1 MCLSTV
7 YKNTENP
14 ENVLMSNVARIEL
27 RDNKVIITDLMEREQ
42 VIDGDL
48 LFVYHM
54 EKMQILEVHLQ
65 LLVYQQ
71 MEEVAL
77 LFQKLVEVE

>member
-48 LFVYHM
+48 LFVD
-54 EKMQILEVHLQ
+54 
-65 LLVYQQ
+65 LLGAKAIIK
-71 MEEVAL
+71 EHI
-77 LFQKLVEVE
+77 

>member
-7 YKNTENP
+7 YKNTEDP
-14 ENVLMSNVARIEL
+14 ENVLMSNVTRIEL

-48 LFVYHM
+48 LFVD
-54 EKMQILEVHLQ
+54 
-65 LLVYQQ
+65 LLGAKAIIK
-71 MEEVAL
+71 EHI
-77 LFQKLVEVE
+77 

>member
-7 YKNTENP
+7 YKNTEDP

-42 VIDGDL
+42 GIDGDL
-48 LFVYHM
+48 LFVD
-54 EKMQILEVHLQ
+54 
-65 LLVYQQ
+65 LLGAKAIIK
-71 MEEVAL
+71 EHI
-77 LFQKLVEVE
+77 

>member
-7 YKNTENP
+7 YKNTEDP

-48 LFVYHM
+48 LFVD
-54 EKMQILEVHLQ
+54 
-65 LLVYQQ
+65 
-71 MEEVAL
+71 
-77 LFQKLVEVE
+77 LFGAKAIIKEHI

>member
-7 YKNTENP
+7 YKNTEDP

-48 LFVYHM
+48 LFVD
-54 EKMQILEVHLQ
+54 
-65 LLVYQQ
+65 LLGAKAIIK
-71 MEEVAL
+71 EHI
-77 LFQKLVEVE
+77 

>member
-7 YKNTENP
+7 YKNTEDP

-27 RDNKVIITDLMEREQ
+27 RDNKVIITDLMEMEQ

-48 LFVYHM
+48 LFVD
-54 EKMQILEVHLQ
+54 
-65 LLVYQQ
+65 LLGAKAIIK
-71 MEEVAL
+71 EHI
-77 LFQKLVEVE
+77 

>member
-14 ENVLMSNVARIEL
+14 ENVLMSNVAMIEL

-48 LFVYHM
+48 LFVD
-54 EKMQILEVHLQ
+54 
-65 LLVYQQ
+65 LLGAKAIIK
-71 MEEVAL
+71 EHI
-77 LFQKLVEVE
+77 